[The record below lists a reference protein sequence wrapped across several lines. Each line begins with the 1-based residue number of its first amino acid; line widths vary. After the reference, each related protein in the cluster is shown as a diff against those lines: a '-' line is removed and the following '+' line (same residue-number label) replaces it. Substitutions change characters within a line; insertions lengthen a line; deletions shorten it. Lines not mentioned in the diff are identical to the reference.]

1 MNIFRD
7 KRLVR
12 SLLLLSWPVLLL
24 FFGIWLWA
32 SLELP
37 QAGAPSTPRN
47 KMTDPEPVGL
57 KRLFDSIHMESFKVA
72 LASNNPFYYPVPA
85 PPPPPP
91 APPPPVPTTKA
102 HNLHYKGFFTTT
114 HGDKFVYLGVDNAV
128 KLQRVGD
135 LIVEDLFLMEI
146 EPKKLLLKT
155 GEKSVSEMTLELPF
169 DVPQSPQV
177 PLKKS

>member
-7 KRLVR
+7 KRLIR
-12 SLLLLSWPVLLL
+12 SLFLLSWPVLLL
-24 FFGIWLWA
+24 FLGIWLWA
-32 SLELP
+32 PLELP
-37 QAGAPSTPRN
+37 QAGAPPIPRN
-47 KMTDPEPVGL
+47 KMTDPELVGL
-57 KRLFDSIHMESFKVA
+57 KRLFDSTYAESFKVA

-114 HGDKFVYLGVDNAV
+114 HGDKFVYLGVDDAV

-135 LIVEDLFLMEI
+135 LIVEDLYLMEI
-146 EPKKLLLKT
+146 EPKKLLFKT
-155 GEKSVSEMTLELPF
+155 GENSVSEMTLDLPF
-169 DVPQSPQV
+169 DIPQSPQV